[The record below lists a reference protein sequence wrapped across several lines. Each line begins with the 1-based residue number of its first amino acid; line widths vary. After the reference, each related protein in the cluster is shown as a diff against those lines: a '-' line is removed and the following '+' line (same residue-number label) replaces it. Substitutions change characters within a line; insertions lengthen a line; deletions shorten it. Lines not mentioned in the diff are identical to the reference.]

1 MAKTMNRN
9 STSTDQVNGT
19 QKERKKQAKREA
31 RAMLAV
37 GKAKASVEKA
47 QRKLAKAQE
56 RLESRNARLHT
67 LENNLSELR
76 SSSHESDDHAPQ
88 HGLNGQSEQTSTE
101 QNPAAMNEQ
110 EISTVPAESQQYAKS
125 EEDETDSGTAAST
138 SSVNTPIPTD
148 REVSLPP
155 TEGRE
160 DILPEDRATS
170 EQEPTSSSAEA
181 ENFPGSNENEQ
192 ESSHPMAEE

>member
-9 STSTDQVNGT
+9 STSTEQANGT

-31 RAMLAV
+31 RALLAV
-37 GKAKASVEKA
+37 ERAKASVEKA

-56 RLESRNARLHT
+56 RLESRNTHLHT

-110 EISTVPAESQQYAKS
+110 EISTVPAESQQYVKS
-125 EEDETDSGTAAST
+125 EEDETGSDTAAST
-138 SSVNTPIPTD
+138 SSVNTPVPTD
-148 REVSLPP
+148 QEVSLPP

-160 DILPEDRATS
+160 DILPEDQARSDA
-170 EQEPTSSSAEA
+170 
-181 ENFPGSNENEQ
+181 Q
-192 ESSHPMAEE
+192 ESAQNELSHEENY